1 MVRTMVAAILGGKP
15 MSPGAGA
22 GAPQVGISPASAV
35 AARMQVKAIVINNL
49 LIDVSPFEV

>member
-1 MVRTMVAAILGGKP
+1 MIASSTFATTLDCV
-15 MSPGAGA
+15 SPGAGA

-35 AARMQVKAIVINNL
+35 ADRTQVKAIAINIL